1 MIQMNFWMSF
11 RETNLVLWSRIFYSS
26 SLVKFLDLNSNQG
39 PIYYENLRVH
49 PPRLERGTPE
59 V

>member
-11 RETNLVLWSRIFYSS
+11 RETNLVLWS
-26 SLVKFLDLNSNQG
+26 LEKFLDLDSNQG